1 MNEKIDKTIRAY
13 SMKFITS
20 PTSAPLAGTSETQFL
35 SNIYFVWDLNIHEEA
50 PPLLTMVV
58 AAGMSGV
65 NAGIWGLTE

>member
-1 MNEKIDKTIRAY
+1 
-13 SMKFITS
+13 MKFITS

-35 SNIYFVWDLNIHEEA
+35 SNIYFVWDLNIHKEA